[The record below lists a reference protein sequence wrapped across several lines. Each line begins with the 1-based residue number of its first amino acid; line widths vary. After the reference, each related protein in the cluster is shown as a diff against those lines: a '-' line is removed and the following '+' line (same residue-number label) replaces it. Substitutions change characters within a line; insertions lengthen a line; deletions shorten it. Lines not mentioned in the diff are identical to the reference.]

1 MRYGITLISMPDRT
15 LTIPMMYL
23 VSAEFIENSVTPEAF
38 PQVWE
43 NVIRPSLETLAKM
56 ADEKKLT
63 GGVLAGQRAG
73 AFIIDAQSNEEVGT
87 VLGNLPFWGLI
98 KWNVT
103 PLQSMR
109 SAIERDRK
117 AVEAAKASRR

>member
-1 MRYGITLISMPDRT
+1 MPDHAT
-15 LTIPMMYL
+15 TIAMMYL

-63 GGVLAGQRAG
+63 GGVLVGQRAG
-73 AFIIDAQSNEEVGT
+73 AFVIDAQSNEEVGT

-109 SAIERDRK
+109 TAIERDRK
-117 AVEAAKASRR
+117 AVEAMKASRR